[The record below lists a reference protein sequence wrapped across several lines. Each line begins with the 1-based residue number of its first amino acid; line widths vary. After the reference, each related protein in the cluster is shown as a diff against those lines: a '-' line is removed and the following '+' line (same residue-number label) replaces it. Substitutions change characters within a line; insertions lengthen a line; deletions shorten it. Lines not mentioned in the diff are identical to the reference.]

1 MPQAQ
6 DGMGRRRVPEG
17 GDRSRSV
24 RFAAF
29 KTSLGWIGVALTPR
43 GILRLSYPA
52 AHMGRALDAVAWRD
66 GGEPADDD
74 ARVARLARELEDF
87 FQGRPVEFS
96 VPPDLSA
103 GTPFQRRVWAALL
116 KIPRGETRTYQWIAR
131 RLGKPQGAR
140 AVGAAVGANPIP
152 LVVPCHRVV
161 GSDGSLC
168 GFAGGL
174 ALKRR
179 LLAMEGAIGY
189 NAVSDGTKPPTEN
202 APVAQPG

>member
-1 MPQAQ
+1 
-6 DGMGRRRVPEG
+6 MGVRLKRDNRQ
-17 GDRSRSV
+17 SKMIV

-29 KTSLGWIGVALTPR
+29 KTSVGWMGVALTPR

-52 AHMGRALDAVAWRD
+52 QHMAKALDAVAWA
-66 GGEPADDD
+66 GAGEPAAEDP
-74 ARVARLARELEDF
+74 RVAALAQELDVF
-87 FQGRPVEFS
+87 FEGKPVEFS

-131 RLGKPQGAR
+131 RLKRPTAVR

-152 LVVPCHRVV
+152 FVVPCHRVI
-161 GSDGSLC
+161 GTDGSLC

-179 LLAMEGAIGY
+179 LLAMEDAFRY
-189 NAVSDGTKPPTEN
+189 NPSTARR
-202 APVAQPG
+202 

>member
-1 MPQAQ
+1 MA
-6 DGMGRRRVPEG
+6 
-17 GDRSRSV
+17 V

-29 KTSLGWIGVALTPR
+29 KTSMGWMGVALTPR

-52 AHMGRALDAVAWRD
+52 QHMAKALDAVARG
-66 GGEPADDD
+66 GGEAAAEDP
-74 ARVARLARELEDF
+74 RVATLAEELEAF
-87 FQGRPVEFS
+87 LQGKAVVFS

-131 RLGKPQGAR
+131 RLKRPTAVR

-152 LVVPCHRVV
+152 FVVPCHRVI

-168 GFAGGL
+168 GFAGGI

-179 LLAMEGAIGY
+179 LLAMEDAVRY
-189 NAVSDGTKPPTEN
+189 NPSTAGR
-202 APVAQPG
+202 

>member
-66 GGEPADDD
+66 GGEPAEGDQ
-74 ARVARLARELEDF
+74 RVLRLAQELEDF
-87 FQGRPVEFS
+87 FQGRPVRFS
-96 VPPDLSA
+96 IEADLSA
-103 GTPFQRRVWAALL
+103 GTPFQRRVWGTLL
-116 KIPRGETRTYQWIAR
+116 EIPWGETRTYRWIAGRVR
-131 RLGKPQGAR
+131 RPRAAR

-152 LVVPCHRVV
+152 FVVPCHRVV
-161 GSDGSLC
+161 GSNGSLC

-179 LLAMEGAIGY
+179 LLALEGAIGY
-189 NAVSDGTKPPTEN
+189 NPFRRSKLDA
-202 APVAQPG
+202 

>member
-1 MPQAQ
+1 MNR
-6 DGMGRRRVPEG
+6 GRRARARKATRRAPPE
-17 GDRSRSV
+17 RRASRPRPPRDV

-29 KTSLGWIGVALTPR
+29 KTSAGWMGVTLTPR
-43 GILRLSYPA
+43 GVLRMSYPSE
-52 AHMGRALDAVAWRD
+52 HMARALDAVAWA
-66 GGEPADDD
+66 GGGQPAGDDP
-74 ARVARLARELEDF
+74 RVDRLAAE
-87 FQGRPVEFS
+87 VEAFLGGGAVAFS

-116 KIPRGETRTYQWIAR
+116 KIPRGETRTYGWIAR
-131 RLGKPQGAR
+131 RLGRPAAVR

-152 LVVPCHRVV
+152 LLVPCHRVV

-189 NAVSDGTKPPTEN
+189 NPARSLR
-202 APVAQPG
+202 

>member
-1 MPQAQ
+1 MI
-6 DGMGRRRVPEG
+6 
-17 GDRSRSV
+17 
-24 RFAAF
+24 RFAAV
-29 KTSLGWIGVALTPR
+29 KISVGWIGMALTP
-43 GILRLSYPA
+43 GGLARLSYPTKNMA
-52 AHMGRALDAVAWRD
+52 RALDAVARRGGD
-66 GGEPADDD
+66 GPAEDDT
-74 ARVARLARELEDF
+74 RVARLARELEDF
-87 FQGRPVEFS
+87 FQGKPVEFS

-161 GSDGSLC
+161 GTDGSLC

-179 LLAMEGAIGY
+179 LLAMEGVIGY

>member
-1 MPQAQ
+1 MI
-6 DGMGRRRVPEG
+6 
-17 GDRSRSV
+17 V

-29 KTSLGWIGVALTPR
+29 KISVGWMGVALTPR

-52 AHMGRALDAVAWRD
+52 QHMAKVLDAVAWAG
-66 GGEPADDD
+66 GGEPAVEDP
-74 ARVARLARELEDF
+74 RVATLAEELEEF
-87 FQGRPVEFS
+87 FQGKPVQFS
-96 VPPDLSA
+96 VAPDFSA
-103 GTPFQRRVWAALL
+103 GTPFQRRVWAALV
-116 KIPRGETRTYQWIAR
+116 KIPRGETRTYRWIAR
-131 RLGKPQGAR
+131 RLGRPKAAR

-168 GFAGGL
+168 GFAGGM

-189 NAVSDGTKPPTEN
+189 NLRRR
-202 APVAQPG
+202 

>member
-1 MPQAQ
+1 
-6 DGMGRRRVPEG
+6 MGVKSKIDNRK
-17 GDRSRSV
+17 STMAV

-29 KTSLGWIGVALTPR
+29 KTSMGWMGVALTPR

-52 AHMGRALDAVAWRD
+52 QHMAKALDAVAWA
-66 GGEPADDD
+66 GAGEPAAEDP
-74 ARVARLARELEDF
+74 RVPTLAEELEAF
-87 FQGRPVEFS
+87 FQGKPVRFS

-131 RLGKPQGAR
+131 RLKRPQAVR

-152 LVVPCHRVV
+152 FVVPCHRVV
-161 GSDGSLC
+161 GNDGSLC
-168 GFAGGL
+168 GFAGGI

-179 LLAMEGAIGY
+179 LLAMEGAFR
-189 NAVSDGTKPPTEN
+189 
-202 APVAQPG
+202 